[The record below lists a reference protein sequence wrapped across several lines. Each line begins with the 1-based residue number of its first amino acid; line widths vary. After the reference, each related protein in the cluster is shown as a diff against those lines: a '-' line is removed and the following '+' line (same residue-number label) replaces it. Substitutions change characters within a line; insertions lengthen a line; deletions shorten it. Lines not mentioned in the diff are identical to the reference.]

1 MQGARTLGRDAALV
15 QRWEAALKL
24 VPDYPLTPS
33 TKPPVVA
40 DVRGGEPIEFNVA
53 VPVLPVFPVGEVNW
67 FSPVEEKA
75 LFARTVE
82 TISWT
87 GYNSTMIL
95 AGTRARLSLPGTHE
109 WITKTFQERQMPSGC
124 LQLAGDTRGN
134 YTEQFAA
141 CGIVSEMLLQSVG
154 GIIRLFPAWP
164 KQTDARFDRLRA
176 EGGFVV
182 SATQHSGQVKSVAVL
197 STAGGKLRWVNPL
210 GTAPQARKNGAVVPV
225 TVDGAGICS
234 LDTATGDMIHLT
246 PQP

>member
-1 MQGARTLGRDAALV
+1 M
-15 QRWEAALKL
+15 
-24 VPDYPLTPS
+24 
-33 TKPPVVA
+33 
-40 DVRGGEPIEFNVA
+40 
-53 VPVLPVFPVGEVNW
+53 
-67 FSPVEEKA
+67 EEKA
-75 LFARTVE
+75 IFARTVE

-95 AGTRARLSLPGTHE
+95 AGARARLSLPGTHE
-109 WITKTFQERQMPSGC
+109 WITRTFQERQMPNGS

-164 KQTDARFDRLRA
+164 KDKDARFDRLRA

-182 SATQHSGQVKSVAVL
+182 SATQNSGQIKSVTVL

-210 GTAPQARKNGAVVPV
+210 AGSAASAEERHKSCPLPWTAPAFAR
-225 TVDGAGICS
+225 S
-234 LDTATGDMIHLT
+234 T
-246 PQP
+246 PLPGT

>member
-1 MQGARTLGRDAALV
+1 
-15 QRWEAALKL
+15 
-24 VPDYPLTPS
+24 
-33 TKPPVVA
+33 
-40 DVRGGEPIEFNVA
+40 
-53 VPVLPVFPVGEVNW
+53 
-67 FSPVEEKA
+67 
-75 LFARTVE
+75 
-82 TISWT
+82 
-87 GYNSTMIL
+87 
-95 AGTRARLSLPGTHE
+95 
-109 WITKTFQERQMPSGC
+109 MPNGS

-164 KQTDARFDRLRA
+164 KDKDARFDRLRA

-182 SATQHSGQVKSVAVL
+182 SATQHSGQIKSVTVL

-210 GTAPQARKNGAVVPV
+210 AAPPQARKNGTVVPV